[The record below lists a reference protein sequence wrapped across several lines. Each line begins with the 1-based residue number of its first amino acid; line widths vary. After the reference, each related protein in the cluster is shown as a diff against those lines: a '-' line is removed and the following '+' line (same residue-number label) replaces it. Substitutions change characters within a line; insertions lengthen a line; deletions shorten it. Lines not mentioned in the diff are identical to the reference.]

1 MASITLEN
9 SYQSTNRDMGDNHVK
24 AHAKQHKYLQKDEP
38 LIETLTSNQTS
49 DDSVHLALDFAQ
61 KNLGLKT
68 PSEWLKYNSKLPKK
82 RQKDNYTAYLLGIS
96 GNFQKGKE
104 RRLNNPKT
112 NKKTREKIGRE
123 LHSIITNGGVPI
135 DGNLYYL
142 SNTEIYDSMTPE
154 QLQTYRQFE
163 RKTFKKFYNS
173 DVFQT
178 LNPECIRAEI
188 HYDENGAIHLQTQD
202 TWFHK
207 DKLDR
212 ISYAKRAIIKDTLQK
227 WYKSYS
233 ADGAEELQHRLDVL
247 CEFEEIATKN
257 GKKPGTRR
265 ADAMYNNY
273 IQNYPLGEVDNT
285 LKRNN
290 DGTYRKYAHSNA
302 ERNKRIDELWRI
314 EQMTALREIAESTAK
329 SMGINYH
336 VSENYETDGLHLDGA
351 AYIAHKKASQQSRTA
366 MSLANQ
372 VSNASQDAV
381 NTLKSSYK
389 AITGENTDEKSPLSI
404 SKKIKSAVTAQ
415 QKKSEDYQSK
425 IENQEKQLQSQ
436 EEKLTRQRNE
446 LRAIPHQQQKLQEAN
461 NQLKKDNEALENQL
475 ETLQLRVKSA
485 GLIISKWFQKNWQKL
500 EKHLRNYAQN
510 INNAERERLYGGKNR
525 NGDIYK
531 SREYEKQAKNGL
543 IAGLTAVENDE
554 LKKSGF
560 YENVVHDNTHT
571 NYKED
576 DQKEL

>member
-1 MASITLEN
+1 
-9 SYQSTNRDMGDNHVK
+9 MGESHVK
-24 AHAKQHKYLQKDEP
+24 AHSKQRKYMRPDEP
-38 LIETLTSNQTS
+38 AIETLTNNQ
-49 DDSVHLALDFAQ
+49 DGDNSVELALNFAQ
-61 KNLGLKT
+61 KNIGLRTYDSWKI
-68 PSEWLKYNSKLPKK
+68 YNSELRKS
-82 RQKDNYTAYLLGIS
+82 RRKDNYTEYIMGVS
-96 GNFQKGKE
+96 SNFMKGKQ
-104 RRLNNPKT
+104 RKLNDPKT
-112 NKKTREKIGRE
+112 SKATREKISRE
-123 LHSIITNGGVPI
+123 IHSIIENGGIPM
-135 DGNLYYL
+135 DGSIYYL
-142 SNTEIYDSMTPE
+142 SNTETYDEMSSE
-154 QLQTYRQFE
+154 QLKKYRQFE
-163 RKTFKKFYNS
+163 RKTFENFYNS
-173 DVFQT
+173 DVFKA

-188 HYDENGAIHLQTQD
+188 HFDENGAMHLQTQD
-202 TWFHK
+202 IWYRK
-207 DKLDR
+207 DKLNR
-212 ISYAKRAIIKDTLQK
+212 VSYAKRAIIKKTLQK

-233 ADGAEELQHRLDVL
+233 KDGSEELQHRLDAL
-247 CEFEEIATKN
+247 CEFEKIATKN
-257 GKKPGTRR
+257 GKKVGTMR
-265 ADAMYNNY
+265 ADAMFNNY
-273 IQNYPLGEVDNT
+273 IQNYPLGEVAKEQ
-285 LKRNN
+285 KRNN
-290 DGTYRKYAHSNA
+290 NGTYRKYAHSNA

-314 EQMTALREIAESTAK
+314 EQMNALREIAESTAK
-329 SMGINYH
+329 SMGINYQ
-336 VSENYETDGLHLDGA
+336 VSENYETDGVHLDGA

-372 VSNASQDAV
+372 VSSASQDAV

-389 AITGENTDEKSPLSI
+389 AITGEDTDEKSPLSI

-415 QKKSEDYQSK
+415 QKQSEDYQSK

-446 LRAIPHQQQKLQEAN
+446 LRAITHQQQKLQEAN

-510 INNAERERLYGGKNR
+510 INNAERERLYGGKNQ

-560 YENVVHDNTHT
+560 YENVVHNNTHI
-571 NYKED
+571 NSKED